1 MAMLEEA
8 GEEAPGLDD
17 LNTVQERALG
27 RIVAEKLGTDFFFL
41 DRFPA
46 AVRPFYTMPCPD
58 DARYSNSYDVCARP
72 DLAAAS
78 RPPWIWSCARTDALR
93 IRPCMLAGVPSWRG
107 DLLGRAARTRS
118 SAASGGHSVQR
129 RALGSAR
136 RLHQLDASRH
146 AATRR
151 RWSRSRARGLPLPR
165 IGQRA
170 EGIDVPTRPEP
181 LQPLNGAL
189 WYSRVPWK
197 RPLSTRTWTWC
208 AWPTLH
214 MGGDE
219 RGTPRRPL
227 RCGEGSGRRSATT
240 RRTTGWYAIS
250 ILEMVPFAAALLA
263 ASTGRCAAVQFVG
276 QGRVGVW
283 GTPDAASRPVGPG
296 NWPGAVPGRVRS
308 RK

>member
-58 DARYSNSYDVCARP
+58 DARYSNSYDVCAMP

-189 WYSRVPWK
+189 WHSRVPWK
-197 RPLSTRTWTWC
+197 RLSFL
-208 AWPTLH
+208 AMH
-214 MGGDE
+214 V
-219 RGTPRRPL
+219 RP
-227 RCGEGSGRRSATT
+227 
-240 RRTTGWYAIS
+240 
-250 ILEMVPFAAALLA
+250 
-263 ASTGRCAAVQFVG
+263 
-276 QGRVGVW
+276 
-283 GTPDAASRPVGPG
+283 
-296 NWPGAVPGRVRS
+296 
-308 RK
+308 